1 MDAPGRHNFS
11 YSALQKGA
19 LGLAICVRFSNFFAY
34 EMRRVGGHI
43 HEDYSI
49 LLERDIE
56 IRHKI
61 DMVCG
66 NTKGNENCTYTF
78 VVGRSTQNFMVSLLR
93 KTKQRKRRNIKE
105 MTSANNFRALF
116 GKARPKLPLILTFYS
131 RPSHDTES
139 MVV

>member
-1 MDAPGRHNFS
+1 MDAPGRHNVS

-78 VVGRSTQNFMVSLLR
+78 VVGRSTSKLYGKSSAQNETAKAKKYQRDDIS
-93 KTKQRKRRNIKE
+93 KQL
-105 MTSANNFRALF
+105 SRAF
-116 GKARPKLPLILTFYS
+116 WKS
-131 RPSHDTES
+131 
-139 MVV
+139 